1 MEDFYSIYSH
11 GMARVSVCTFPVR
24 LAVPLHN
31 AEIIA
36 GLAAQCEREGSVLAV
51 FPELCLTGYSLED
64 LRHQTVVIEATHEA
78 LRTLAHETRALQI
91 TLIVGAALRFRNGLY
106 NCAVV
111 LQGGRICGVVPK
123 SHLPEY
129 AEFYESRHFSAGS
142 GINGAVIS
150 VAGDEVPFGCDLI
163 FRYKD
168 IADLILG
175 VEICEDLWVAD
186 SPHIRLTR
194 AGVTVMANLS
204 ASSITIG
211 KSETRDL
218 LCRAASLK
226 TISAYLYAA
235 AGEGESTTDLS
246 WDGQVSI
253 YEMGDILAQS
263 ERFPSG
269 AKIVHTDIDL
279 ERIVQERLR
288 RQSVVQGDT
297 GHAARTWRDI
307 SLHTKPP
314 RVDIG
319 LKREIP
325 RFPFLPNEASRLAQ
339 DCFEAWTIQVTGLIQ
354 RLRASGVTR
363 MVIGVSGG
371 LDSTLALLV
380 CRRVAQQLDWPAESI
395 HAYTM
400 PGFATGDASKSLA
413 VALMRAL
420 NIEPREL
427 DIRPAATRMLSD
439 LDHPHARGEAVFDT
453 TFENVQAGLR
463 TDYLFRIANQIG
475 GIVIGTGDLS
485 ELALGWCTYGVGDQM
500 SHYNVNTG
508 MPKTLIQHV
517 LRWLAAE
524 KLPSAASVP
533 IIQSI
538 IEAEISPE
546 LVPAQNGSVQRT
558 EDIVGPYDLQD
569 FFLYFT
575 LRYGL
580 KPSKIAFLTMHAWLD
595 PSQGRWPANYPEGR
609 KLCYT
614 LSDIRRWL
622 EVFLKRFFSF
632 SQFKRS
638 AMPNGPKISP
648 GGALSPRGDW
658 RMPSDSQAQLWLDE
672 LFGKVP

>member
-1 MEDFYSIYSH
+1 M
-11 GMARVSVCTFPVR
+11 
-24 LAVPLHN
+24 
-31 AEIIA
+31 
-36 GLAAQCEREGSVLAV
+36 
-51 FPELCLTGYSLED
+51 
-64 LRHQTVVIEATHEA
+64 
-78 LRTLAHETRALQI
+78 
-91 TLIVGAALRFRNGLY
+91 
-106 NCAVV
+106 
-111 LQGGRICGVVPK
+111 
-123 SHLPEY
+123 
-129 AEFYESRHFSAGS
+129 
-142 GINGAVIS
+142 
-150 VAGDEVPFGCDLI
+150 
-163 FRYKD
+163 
-168 IADLILG
+168 
-175 VEICEDLWVAD
+175 
-186 SPHIRLTR
+186 
-194 AGVTVMANLS
+194 
-204 ASSITIG
+204 
-211 KSETRDL
+211 
-218 LCRAASLK
+218 
-226 TISAYLYAA
+226 
-235 AGEGESTTDLS
+235 GE
-246 WDGQVSI
+246 
-253 YEMGDILAQS
+253 ILAQS

-269 AKIVHTDIDL
+269 VKIVHADIDL

-288 RQSVVQGDT
+288 RQSVVQGDAV
-297 GHAARTWRDI
+297 HAAQIWRDI

-319 LKREIP
+319 LKRDIS

-380 CRRVAQQLDWPAESI
+380 CRRVAQQMDWPAESI

-400 PGFATGDASKSLA
+400 PGFATGDASKTLA

-420 NIEPREL
+420 DIEPREL

-439 LDHPHARGEAVFDT
+439 LNHPYTRGEKVFDT

-463 TDYLFRIANQIG
+463 TDYLFRIANQVG

-524 KLPSAASVP
+524 KLPSAAVVSV
-533 IIQSI
+533 IRSI
-538 IEAEISPE
+538 IESEISPE

-580 KPSKIAFLTMHAWLD
+580 KPSKIAFLAMHAWLD
-595 PSQGRWPANYPEGR
+595 PSYGRWPANYPRE
-609 KLCYT
+609 KSCVILC
-614 LSDIRRWL
+614 L
-622 EVFLKRFFSF
+622 
-632 SQFKRS
+632 
-638 AMPNGPKISP
+638 ISRD
-648 GGALSPRGDW
+648 GW
-658 RMPSDSQAQLWLDE
+658 KY
-672 LFGKVP
+672 F